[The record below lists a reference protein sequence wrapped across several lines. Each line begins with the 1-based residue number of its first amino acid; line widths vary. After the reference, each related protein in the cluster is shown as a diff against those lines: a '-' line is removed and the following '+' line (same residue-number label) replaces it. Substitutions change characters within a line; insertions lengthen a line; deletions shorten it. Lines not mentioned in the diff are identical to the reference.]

1 MDLKR
6 CFELLELDP
15 HASPEE
21 AKRAYKDIVNVWHP
35 DRFSNNIRLKEKA
48 EKKIKEV
55 NAAYDTVQSFLSS
68 KKKQEPD
75 KLENT
80 GASLNTEAK
89 DNTEARDN
97 TEALVE
103 AGTSIILNACSYFY
117 KTIRRFVADQA
128 QKLEEKAESDP
139 VEQASKDWQ
148 GGASGSHHGRG
159 MGGIGGGKGRRGGMG
174 RGRGGGMGRR
184 KSGR

>member
-6 CFELLELDP
+6 CFEILELDP

-21 AKRAYKDIVNVWHP
+21 AKQAYKDIVNVWHP

-68 KKKQEPD
+68 KETREPAEKKDSGEGS
-75 KLENT
+75 T
-80 GASLNTEAK
+80 
-89 DNTEARDN
+89 TEARDN

-103 AGTSIILNACSYFY
+103 AGTSILLNACSYFY
-117 KTIRRFVADQA
+117 RTIRRFVADQA
-128 QKLEEKAESDP
+128 QKLEEKADSEP
-139 VEQASKDWQ
+139 VGRDVRERQDRA
-148 GGASGSHHGRG
+148 GGTHRGKG
-159 MGGIGGGKGRRGGMG
+159 MGRAGGGMG
-174 RGRGGGMGRR
+174 RGGGVGRRRGGGMGRR
-184 KSGR
+184 RTGM